1 MLHDAG
7 KLVLATR
14 LPSVLAAD
22 RALAKAEGVPTYV
35 IEQRRHGYTH
45 AEIGAYLFALWG
57 SRGAWSRRSP
67 TTIARRALRS
77 AASSTCRD

>member
-1 MLHDAG
+1 LLHDAG

-57 SRGAWSRRSP
+57 AWSRSP